1 MTELAQRWRK
11 YLKEEIWTLHD
22 EKYWTLPFDYNEM
35 KDRDSPLY
43 NTLKQSQLV
52 IFKGDLNYR
61 KLMGDINWDHSEKF
75 EVAIRSFK
83 PTNIVALRTVKC
95 DLICGLP
102 SGKSKELTEKDP
114 MWMRTGE
121 YGIIQF
127 YQHKTA

>member
-1 MTELAQRWRK
+1 
-11 YLKEEIWTLHD
+11 
-22 EKYWTLPFDYNEM
+22 M